1 MHPEN
6 CSNTH
11 LAESGLPRPE
21 FTASIRHL
29 KVFERVAHLQSVRR
43 ASEDCHLSQPAV
55 TQAIAK
61 LEKQLGETLL
71 DRRASGSYLNKS
83 GEIFYRRVQRFFVQI
98 EEALVELGVP
108 NGSAQAARIASRI
121 TWSQIRSLVSIV
133 ENGSFAHAAGAL
145 GVSQTSLH
153 RAARELE
160 RTLRTA
166 LYVQTASGIMA
177 APAAVQFARKLK
189 LALREVQW
197 GVDELDAAKGNF
209 GGEIVIG
216 AMLLAGSVIL
226 ASVLNEF
233 AAVYP
238 NANVRVLNGNAED
251 MLRYLRSGD
260 VDFVV
265 GLLRDPT
272 PDDLIAEALAET
284 PYVIAARHGHP
295 LLEKKDI
302 TLDDLANYDWV
313 IGTPGAIR
321 RSRFEQ
327 IFAGRRRPQT
337 RIATCSVTTI
347 RLLLENSNRLTLLTS
362 YELMYED
369 DALTA
374 VPFGPLD
381 PPPSIG
387 LTMRMNWLPTQL
399 QANFLDLY
407 QKRVVGSL
415 RMTKELS
422 TKLKSMGIRLHAD
435 GERSPP

>member
-1 MHPEN
+1 MHPE
-6 CSNTH
+6 SFADAH
-11 LAESGLPRPE
+11 SSESGAQGAG

-43 ASEDCHLSQPAV
+43 ASEECHLSQPAV
-55 TQAIAK
+55 TQAVAK

-71 DRRASGSYLNKS
+71 DRRASGSYLNKY
-83 GEIFYRRVQRFFVQI
+83 GVIFHRRIQRFFAQI
-98 EEALVELGVP
+98 EAALVELGVP
-108 NGSAQAARIASRI
+108 NGEAQVSRVASRI
-121 TWSQIRSLVSIV
+121 NWSQIRGLVSIV
-133 ENGSFAHAAGAL
+133 ENGSFAHAAAAL
-145 GVSQTSLH
+145 HVSQTSLH
-153 RAARELE
+153 RGARELE

-177 APAAVQFARKLK
+177 TPAAAQCARKLK

-197 GVDELDAAKGNF
+197 AVDEVDAAKGNF

-216 AMLLAGSVIL
+216 AMLLAGSVVL

-233 AAVYP
+233 ASEYP
-238 NANVRVLNGNAED
+238 NANIRVLNGNAED

-272 PDDLIAEALAET
+272 PDDLIVEALAET

-295 LLEKKDI
+295 LLEKTSI
-302 TLDDLANYDWV
+302 TLDDLAAYDWV

-337 RIATCSVTTI
+337 RIATCSVPTI

-362 YELMYED
+362 YELMFED

-399 QANFLDLY
+399 QVNFLDLY
-407 QKRVVGSL
+407 QKRVVRTL
-415 RMTKELS
+415 RVTKELS
-422 TKLKSMGIRLHAD
+422 TKLKSMGIRAHAD
-435 GERSPP
+435 GGPPK